1 MTVPLITRGKRS
13 LLPTGGNTGRGT
25 NPPAMSSLSTPF
37 PAPSIHQQ
45 ESYALSLSL
54 SFIPLLFSV
63 PSFPDTLQ
71 LRTER
76 LITCTQTAPA
86 WVVALLGGSTTS
98 HVYETSY
105 VSPTA
110 KSVTMC
116 STNLTWNNV
125 LSVREIVVY
134 KPSTASSTS
143 GHERTQLNQ
152 YAEITALCGGI
163 KKVKAKIEEAS
174 VERFEQNAQRGR
186 EGFKTV
192 LEMSR
197 RVFGEEREEQRK
209 AQLA

>member
-1 MTVPLITRGKRS
+1 MTARLTTRGKRS
-13 LLPTGGNTGRGT
+13 PLPTGGNIVRGT
-25 NPPAMSSLSTPF
+25 NPLVMSSPLTHSL
-37 PAPSIHQQ
+37 ASLIQRQ
-45 ESYALSLSL
+45 ESCVFLSPSLLS
-54 SFIPLLFSV
+54 S
-63 PSFPDTLQ
+63 DTLQ

-86 WVVALLGGSTTS
+86 WFLALLGGSTTS

-125 LSVREIVVY
+125 LSVRETVVY
-134 KPSTASSTS
+134 KPDTTSSTP

-163 KKVKAKIEEAS
+163 KKVKSKIEEAS

-186 EGFKTV
+186 EGFEAV

-197 RVFGEEREEQRK
+197 RVFGEEREQQRK
-209 AQLA
+209 AKLA